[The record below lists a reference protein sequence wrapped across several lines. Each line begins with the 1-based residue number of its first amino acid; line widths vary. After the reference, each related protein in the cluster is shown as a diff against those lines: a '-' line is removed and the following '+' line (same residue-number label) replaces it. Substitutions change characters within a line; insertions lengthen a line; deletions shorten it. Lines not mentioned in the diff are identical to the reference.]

1 MRAQRC
7 ALALVV
13 LMLWP
18 LIFAVTALVCGM
30 FGLTAVADGA
40 SGIASLLFKLL
51 LVLFTL
57 VVALALFAADRN
69 R

>member
-1 MRAQRC
+1 MRAERC

-18 LIFAVTALVCGM
+18 LIFAVTALVCGV
-30 FGLTAVADGA
+30 FGLTAFADGA

-57 VVALALFAADRN
+57 VVALALFVADRN